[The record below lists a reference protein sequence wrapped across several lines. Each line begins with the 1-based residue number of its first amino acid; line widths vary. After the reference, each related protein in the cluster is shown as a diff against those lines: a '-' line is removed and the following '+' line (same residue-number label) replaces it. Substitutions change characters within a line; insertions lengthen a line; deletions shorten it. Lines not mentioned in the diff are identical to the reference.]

1 MSCQGDACGAVTIFW
16 DGPTHSYRV
25 YNDSS
30 RSVLMTF
37 TAGPSFIEVLLLPR
51 QIHVIA
57 ISEFDLPYQAQFVA
71 P

>member
-1 MSCQGDACGAVTIFW
+1 MSCQGDACGAVTISW
-16 DGPTHSYRV
+16 DGTTHSYRV

-30 RSVLMTF
+30 RPVLMTF
-37 TAGPSFIEVLLLPR
+37 VTGPAFIEVLLLPR
-51 QIHVIA
+51 QTRVVA